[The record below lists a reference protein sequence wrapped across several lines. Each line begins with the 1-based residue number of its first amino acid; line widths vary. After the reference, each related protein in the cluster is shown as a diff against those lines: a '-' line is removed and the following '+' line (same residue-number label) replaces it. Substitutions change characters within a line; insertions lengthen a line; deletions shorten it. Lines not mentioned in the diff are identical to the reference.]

1 MDKMNVISITSDID
15 ALNRD
20 MQDWSF
26 LPMELKMRSNDESI
40 RQYGMTVP
48 ELYNKLKLDIL
59 KAADKDIPS
68 NIKPLGNDAQV
79 ELESATDG
87 KGIQQHGTCIVSNY
101 VDFEYEDLDR
111 SKELQKNPL
120 IVIIDPNDTEE
131 DVATKIASYNA
142 LTEKFKRL
150 SDSYSFELYGFNVR
164 NMYRMVLSG
173 IWTMDV
179 VEYDNYRNTIIVGES
194 TESLSA
200 IENYEAIVAGEE
212 DFVNEAFMNGNFLA
226 MAKYISETDEIYKE
240 NGAVIA
246 SDAGV
251 RNAQLRKAISEVSV
265 PSTAMPWY
273 TPMEQIMRGIT
284 PNIASDKRYLLQIKE
299 AMDEYREN
307 PCDETINRVLELGW
321 NYEIDINPGSIQAAK
336 SHYISELNKV
346 KVYDI
351 RNFNEYDMIDH
362 QEGDP
367 YPVFFIIYPDNQIRM
382 SLDSD
387 LLRSVAPA
395 GSKGVNL
402 AGPGKVYVTFVKSL
416 EDLDV
421 EKFKSYQTLEL
432 FDKLIKPDYT
442 KEQASKVIEAIAQM
456 SINPLVYNKY
466 HYNVYLVYDGFM
478 SSYDYKRT
486 DQILNTLLHHVD
498 ELLKE
503 NGITSSLDYF
513 KDMINPTIL

>member
-15 ALNRD
+15 ALNKD

-68 NIKPLGNDAQV
+68 NIKPLGNDVQV
-79 ELESATDG
+79 ELEGVEDTD
-87 KGIQQHGTCIVSNY
+87 ISCNINNN
-101 VDFEYEDLDR
+101 VDFDFADIEK
-111 SKELQKNPL
+111 SKLLQQNPL
-120 IVIIDPNDTEE
+120 IVIIDPDDNEAE
-131 DVATKIASYNA
+131 VATKIASYNA

-164 NMYRMVLSG
+164 NMYHMVLSG
-173 IWTMDV
+173 IWTDYA
-179 VEYDNYRNTIIVGES
+179 EDEDIESRNTILIVGES
-194 TESLSA
+194 AKHTEPLSA

-273 TPMEQIMRGIT
+273 TPMEQIIRGIT

-367 YPVFFIIYPDNQIRM
+367 YPVFFVVYPENQIRM

-466 HYNVYLVYDGFM
+466 QYNVYLVYDGLM